1 MSTLTEPKV
10 QQTDTAT
17 PGPRRRRRTFDRQSL
32 PARYGGQ
39 MLYFMGAALIA
50 GAVVHYP
57 IDPPLY
63 AAICSVGALVF
74 LLGTIVNE
82 FLLAEERPVLRQAI
96 PLVCFSLLLSF
107 GVGMV
112 GGGIQHFEAFPERS
126 AAMTPIGLVLS
137 YVAFVAKDP
146 KGRWGH
152 LFGRFA
158 AAVLLVTALTWF
170 GMSALADSMGAHDH
184 NHGSGAS
191 SEPSAPAPDQNA
203 PADAP
208 ANRADAPADHAEA
221 PAGDGHSSHQ
231 H

>member
-1 MSTLTEPKV
+1 MTTLTEPKV
-10 QQTDTAT
+10 QETESAT
-17 PGPRRRRRTFDRQSL
+17 PRPHRRRRTFDKQSL

-57 IDPPLY
+57 IDPPVY
-63 AAICSVGALVF
+63 TAISIVGALVF

-82 FLLAEERPVLRQAI
+82 FLLAAERPVLRQAI

-146 KGRWGH
+146 KGRWSH

-158 AAVLLVTALTWF
+158 GGVLVVTALTWF
-170 GMSALADSMGAHDH
+170 GMSALADSMGAHAHDH
-184 NHGSGAS
+184 NDGSTAS
-191 SEPSAPAPDQNA
+191 SEPSAPAADPKAPAGA
-203 PADAP
+203 PADQDPEAS
-208 ANRADAPADHAEA
+208 AD
-221 PAGDGHSSHQ
+221 GGHNTH
-231 H
+231 HH

>member
-1 MSTLTEPKV
+1 
-10 QQTDTAT
+10 
-17 PGPRRRRRTFDRQSL
+17 
-32 PARYGGQ
+32 
-39 MLYFMGAALIA
+39 MLYFVGAALIA

-57 IDPPLY
+57 IDPPVY
-63 AAICSVGALVF
+63 AAICAVGAFVF

-82 FLLAEERPVLRQAI
+82 FLLAAERPVLRQAI

-126 AAMTPIGLVLS
+126 AAMTPIGLLMS

-158 AAVLLVTALTWF
+158 VVVVAITSLTWF
-170 GMSALADSMGAHDH
+170 GMSALADSVGSHGGH
-184 NHGSGAS
+184 QHGSAAS
-191 SEPSAPAPDQNA
+191 SDPSAPSDAQKAPEEA
-203 PADAP
+203 PADQTQAP
-208 ANRADAPADHAEA
+208 AEQAQAPAD
-221 PAGDGHSSHQ
+221 DGHSSHQ